1 MFTEMFHMRFTG
13 ARNSFAIAALA
24 LCPAIASAQRSATPS
39 PAATP
44 APTTVSVGVDVP
56 RDYVIGPDDVLEV
69 RFWKDADL
77 SREVIVRPDGKIA
90 LELLNDVQAA
100 GLTPDELRA
109 LVLAGAKRYVE
120 DPSVTV
126 IVKTIN
132 SRKAYITG
140 MVEKPGA
147 YPLSPGM
154 TVLQLISMAGGLKEF
169 AKAKDIVVTR
179 TEKGVPLVYSFNY
192 RDILKGRNLLQN
204 IVLKPGDNVVV
215 P

>member
-1 MFTEMFHMRFTG
+1 M
-13 ARNSFAIAALA
+13 A
-24 LCPAIASAQRSATPS
+24 LCPALAGAQR

-44 APTTVSVGVDVP
+44 SSAVTSAASSPGGAIDVP
-56 RDYVIGPDDVLEV
+56 RDYVIGAEDVLEI

-100 GLTPDELRA
+100 GLTPDELRTS
-109 LVLAGAKRYVE
+109 LVTGAKRYVE

-132 SRKAYITG
+132 SRKVYITG
-140 MVEKPGA
+140 MVEKAGA
-147 YPLSPGM
+147 YPLAPGM
-154 TVLQLISMAGGLKEF
+154 TVLQLISMSGGLKEF
-169 AKAKDIVVTR
+169 AKSKDIVVTR
-179 TEKGVPLVYSFNY
+179 TENGRPLVYAFNY
-192 RDILKGRNLLQN
+192 RDILKGRNLRQN

>member
-1 MFTEMFHMRFTG
+1 M
-13 ARNSFAIAALA
+13 A
-24 LCPAIASAQRSATPS
+24 LCPALAGAQRPAATPS
-39 PAATP
+39 PAVTSAASSP
-44 APTTVSVGVDVP
+44 GAAFDVP
-56 RDYVIGPDDVLEV
+56 RDYVIGAEDVLEI

-100 GLTPDELRA
+100 GLTPDELRTS
-109 LVLAGAKRYVE
+109 LVTGAKRYVE

-132 SRKAYITG
+132 SRKVYITG
-140 MVEKPGA
+140 MVEKAGA
-147 YPLSPGM
+147 YPLAPGM
-154 TVLQLISMAGGLKEF
+154 TVLQLISMSGGLKEF
-169 AKAKDIVVTR
+169 AKSKDIVVTR
-179 TEKGVPLVYSFNY
+179 TENGRPLVYAFNY
-192 RDILKGRNLLQN
+192 RDILKGRNLRQN

>member
-1 MFTEMFHMRFTG
+1 MRFTG

-24 LCPAIASAQRSATPS
+24 LCPALTSAQRAATPS
-39 PAATP
+39 PSATP
-44 APTTVSVGVDVP
+44 APTTVSVGLDVP
-56 RDYVIGPDDVLEV
+56 RDYVIGPEDVLEV

-109 LVLAGAKRYVE
+109 LLLAGAKRYVE

-179 TEKGVPLVYSFNY
+179 TEKGVPLVYPFNY
-192 RDILKGRNLLQN
+192 KDMLKGRNLRQN
-204 IVLKPGDNVVV
+204 IILKPGDNVVV

>member
-1 MFTEMFHMRFTG
+1 
-13 ARNSFAIAALA
+13 
-24 LCPAIASAQRSATPS
+24 
-39 PAATP
+39 
-44 APTTVSVGVDVP
+44 VDVP
-56 RDYVIGPDDVLEV
+56 RDYVIGAEDVLEV

-109 LVLAGAKRYVE
+109 LLLAGAKRYVE

-147 YPLSPGM
+147 YPLSSGM

-179 TEKGVPLVYSFNY
+179 TEKGVPLVYPFNY
-192 RDILKGRNLLQN
+192 RDILKGRNLRQN
-204 IVLKPGDNVVV
+204 IILKPGDNVVV